1 MFKLLFT
8 ASMAAA
14 QDQSK
19 CLEYDFTLKIPL
31 KDNDCCAIKNY
42 AWCDKKYMLE
52 WSDDTCYKGADFTA
66 HKYSC
71 FNPDRYNGGDHDASK
86 CRHSEK
92 GKNPSCCA
100 EGTKG
105 SCADKYAIQWD
116 DKVCDW
122 TTPTWSFEYKCL
134 PRVGKAGGGG
144 GGNSAWEDEWDAEW
158 EKAGQEA
165 AEAAIALTIV
175 FIVVP
180 ICICICIC
188 VCCCA
193 CNKTCCFEKKMDT
206 IVMPV
211 AQQQYPQKTQQPP
224 MMGGMAPPMVGATQM
239 TST

>member
-31 KDNDCCAIKNY
+31 KDNDCCAIKGY

-86 CRHSEK
+86 CRDSEK
-92 GKNPSCCA
+92 GSNPSCCA

-105 SCADKYAIQWD
+105 SCDDNYAIQWD

-165 AEAAIALTIV
+165 AEAAIALTVV

-193 CNKTCCFEKKMDT
+193 CNKTCCFEKKMDP
-206 IVMPV
+206 IMMPV
-211 AQQQYPQKTQQPP
+211 AQQQYP
-224 MMGGMAPPMVGATQM
+224 
-239 TST
+239 